1 MARSTRSANK
11 NSNKEIASFHRYKNR
26 RHLNLGIILYIAIF
40 IYMIVYVV
48 ASSKTTRIS
57 PYEVKEG
64 SLATNYTYRG
74 IALRDEQLVTA
85 DKSGYINYYV
95 KEGTRVACGDLVYT
109 VDETGQLAEYLEN
122 ASLDENTLS
131 DTELSE
137 LRSQITEYMNGFDE
151 ADFST
156 TYDFKYG
163 MKNSVLKLANS
174 AVMEGISAIN
184 GGNGIADLIDYCYS
198 PNTGIITYKVDGF
211 EELTPQAI
219 TMEHFDEKSYEAKQL
234 YSNELITSGDT
245 IFRLSTDE
253 NWCIIVPIEEAY
265 GQELVAEEYVKVR
278 FTRNGYESWAQTSV
292 IHGGDGNTYLQLDF
306 NNSMITFAA
315 DRFIDFELVLHEE
328 TGLKIPNS
336 SIVNKEFFIIPQ
348 DYLTVGGDNNKDGV
362 IRESYNEDGTIYS
375 EFVET
380 EIYSHDEVTGEYYL
394 DTTVLQLG
402 DKLYKPESQE
412 TYTVSKKASL
422 IGVYNMN
429 KGYADFRQINI
440 LYQNDEYAIVKS
452 NTQYGLNVYD
462 YIVLDAS
469 AVSDDQF
476 IYE

>member
-1 MARSTRSANK
+1 MAGSNR
-11 NSNKEIASFHRYKNR
+11 NSNKDIANFHKYKNR
-26 RHLNLGIILYIAIF
+26 KHLNLGIILYIAIF
-40 IYMIVYVV
+40 LYMIIYVV
-48 ASSKTTRIS
+48 ASTKTTRIS

-74 IALRDEQLVTA
+74 IALRDEQLITS

-109 VDETGQLAEYLEN
+109 VDETGRLAEYLEN
-122 ASLDENTLS
+122 VSLDENTLS

-137 LRSQITEYMNGFDE
+137 LRSQIAEYMNGFDE
-151 ADFST
+151 ANFST

-184 GGNGIADLIDYCYS
+184 GDNGIRDLIDYCYS

-211 EELTPQAI
+211 ESLVPEEI
-219 TMEHFDEKSYEAKQL
+219 TMEHFDEKAYEAKQL
-234 YSNELITSGDT
+234 FSNELITSGDT
-245 IFRLSTDE
+245 IFRLSTNE

-265 GQELVAEEYVKVR
+265 GQELVAEEYVKVV
-278 FTRNGYESWAQTSV
+278 FVRNGYESWAQTSV
-292 IHGGDGNTYLQLDF
+292 IHGADGNSYLKLDF
-306 NNSMITFAA
+306 NNSMITFVN

-336 SIVNKEFFIIPQ
+336 SIVNKEFFIIPEG
-348 DYLTVGGDNNKDGV
+348 YLTKGGDNSKEGV
-362 IRESYNEDGTIYS
+362 IRESYTEDGNVYS
-375 EFVET
+375 DFVET
-380 EIYSHDEVTGEYYL
+380 EVYSYDEENGEYYL

-402 DKLYKPESQE
+402 DKLYMPGSQE

>member
-1 MARSTRSANK
+1 MAPANR
-11 NSNKEIASFHRYKNR
+11 NSRKEIADFHRYKNR
-26 RHLNLGIILYIAIF
+26 RHLNIGIILYIAIF
-40 IYMIVYVV
+40 LYMIIYVV
-48 ASSKTTRIS
+48 ASTKTTRIS

-74 IALRDEQLVTA
+74 IAIRKEQLVTS
-85 DKSGYINYYV
+85 DKAGYINYYV

-109 VDETGQLAEYLEN
+109 VDETGRLAEYLEN
-122 ASLDENTLS
+122 ASLDENSLS
-131 DTELSE
+131 STELSE
-137 LRSQITEYMNGFDE
+137 LRSQIAEYMKGFDE
-151 ADFST
+151 TDFSG

-174 AVMEGISAIN
+174 AIMEGISAIN
-184 GGNGIADLIDYCYS
+184 GDNGIGNLIDYCYS
-198 PNTGIITYKVDGF
+198 PNTGIITYEVDGF
-211 EELTPQAI
+211 ESLSPENI
-219 TMEHFDEKSYEAKQL
+219 TMEHFDETSYKAEQL
-234 YSNELITSGDT
+234 FNNELITAGDT

-265 GQELVAEEYVKVR
+265 GQELVAEKYVKVR
-278 FTRNGYESWAQTSV
+278 FIRNGYESWAETSV

-306 NNSMITFAA
+306 NNSMITFAG

-336 SIVNKEFFIIPQ
+336 SIVNKEFFIVPEE
-348 DYLTVGGDNNKDGV
+348 YLTIGGDNNREGV

-380 EIYSHDEVTGEYYL
+380 DIYSHDETTGEYYL
-394 DTTVLQLG
+394 DTIVLQLG
-402 DKLYKPESQE
+402 DKLYKPDSQE

-469 AVSDDQF
+469 AVSDEQF

>member
-1 MARSTRSANK
+1 MASGNRKSRR
-11 NSNKEIASFHRYKNR
+11 EIADFHRYKNR
-26 RHLNLGIILYIAIF
+26 RHLNIGIILYIAIF
-40 IYMIVYVV
+40 LYMIIYVV
-48 ASSKTTRIS
+48 SSAKTTRIS

-74 IALRDEQLVTA
+74 IAIRKEQVITSDSA
-85 DKSGYINYYV
+85 GYINYYV

-109 VDETGQLAEYLEN
+109 VDETGRLAEYLEN

-151 ADFST
+151 RNFTT
-156 TYDFKYG
+156 TYAFKNG
-163 MKNSVLKLANS
+163 LQNSVLKLENN
-174 AVMEGISAIN
+174 AVMEGIKALTGAN
-184 GGNGIADLIDYCYS
+184 GAKDLIDYHYS
-198 PNTGIITYKVDGF
+198 PNTGIITYKVDGY
-211 EELTPQAI
+211 EALTPESI
-219 TMEHFDEKSYEAKQL
+219 TLEHFDEKSYKAEQL
-234 YSNELITSGDT
+234 LSNELITAGDN
-245 IFRLSTDE
+245 IFRLSTEE
-253 NWCIIVPIEEAY
+253 NWSILVPIEEAY
-265 GQELVAEEYVKVR
+265 GQELVEEEYVKVR
-278 FTRNGYESWAQTSV
+278 FIRNGYESWGKTSV
-292 IHGGDGNTYLQLDF
+292 IHGADGNTYLQLDF
-306 NNSMITFAA
+306 NNSMITFAN

-336 SIVNKEFFIIPQ
+336 SIVNKEFFIVPQ
-348 DYLTVGGDNNKDGV
+348 EYLTVGGEHNRDGV
-362 IRESYNEDGTIYS
+362 IREAYKEDGTIYT
-375 EFVET
+375 EFIET
-380 EIYSHDEVTGEYYL
+380 EIYSHDEAAGEYYL

-402 DKLYKPESQE
+402 DKLHKPAGQD

-440 LYQNDEYAIVKS
+440 LYQNEEYAIVKS
-452 NTQYGLNVYD
+452 NTRYGLNVYD

-469 AVSDDQF
+469 AVSDEQF

>member
-1 MARSTRSANK
+1 MAPANR
-11 NSNKEIASFHRYKNR
+11 NSRKEIADFHRYKNR
-26 RHLNLGIILYIAIF
+26 KHLNLGIILYIAIF
-40 IYMIVYVV
+40 LYMIIYVV
-48 ASSKTTRIS
+48 ASTKTTKIS

-74 IALRDEQLVTA
+74 IALREEQLITS
-85 DKSGYINYYV
+85 DKAGYINYYV
-95 KEGTRVACGDLVYT
+95 KEGSRVACGDLVYT
-109 VDETGQLAEYLEN
+109 VDETGRLAEYLEN

-131 DTELSE
+131 ADELSE
-137 LRSQITEYMNGFDE
+137 MRSQITEYMNGFDE
-151 ADFST
+151 TNFSS

-174 AVMEGISAIN
+174 TVMEGISAIN
-184 GGNGIADLIDYCYS
+184 GGNGIHDLIDYCYS
-198 PNTGIITYKVDGF
+198 PNTGIITYVVDGF
-211 EELTPQAI
+211 ENLTPEAV
-219 TMEHFDEKSYEAKQL
+219 TLEHFNESAYEVNQL
-234 YSNELITSGDT
+234 FGNELITIGDT

-253 NWCIIVPIEEAY
+253 NWCIIVPIEDAY

-278 FTRNGYESWAQTSV
+278 FIRNGYESWAKTSV
-292 IHGGDGNTYLQLDF
+292 FQGADGNTFLRLDL
-306 NNSMITFAA
+306 NNSMITFAD
-315 DRFIDFELVLHEE
+315 DRFIDFELILHEE

-336 SIVNKEFFIIPQ
+336 SIVNKEFFIVPEV
-348 DYLTVGGDNNKDGV
+348 YLTIGGENNKDGV
-362 IRESYNEDGTIYS
+362 IRESYKEDGTIFS

-380 EIYSHDEVTGEYYL
+380 DIYSHDESTGEYYL

-402 DKLYKPESQE
+402 DKLYKPDGQD

-469 AVSDDQF
+469 AVNDDQF
-476 IYE
+476 IYD

>member
-1 MARSTRSANK
+1 MASVDRKSRQ
-11 NSNKEIASFHRYKNR
+11 EIADFHRYKNR
-26 RHLNLGIILYIAIF
+26 RHLNIGIILYIAIF
-40 IYMIVYVV
+40 LYMIIYVM
-48 ASSKTTRIS
+48 ASTKTTRIS

-74 IALRDEQLVTA
+74 IAIRDEQLITS
-85 DKSGYINYYV
+85 DKAGYINYYV

-109 VDETGQLAEYLEN
+109 VDETGRLAEYLEN
-122 ASLDENTLS
+122 ISLDENTLS

-137 LRSQITEYMNGFDE
+137 LRSQIAEYMK
-151 ADFST
+151 DFEETNFAT
-156 TYDFKYG
+156 TYDFKSG
-163 MKNSVLKLANS
+163 MQHSVLKLENT
-174 AVMEGISAIN
+174 AVMEGIKAITGEN
-184 GGNGIADLIDYCYS
+184 GTRDLIDYHYS
-198 PNTGIITYKVDGF
+198 PNTGIITYKVDGY
-211 EELTPQAI
+211 EELTPASI
-219 TMEHFDEKSYEAKQL
+219 TMEYFDEAKYEENQL
-234 YSNELITSGDT
+234 FSNELITAGDT
-245 IFRLSTDE
+245 IFRLSTNE
-253 NWCIIVPIEEAY
+253 NWSIMVPIEEVY

-278 FTRNGYESWAQTSV
+278 FIRNGYESWAQTGMV
-292 IHGGDGNTYLQLDF
+292 HGADGNTYLQLDF
-306 NNSMITFAA
+306 NNSMITFAN

-336 SIVNKEFFIIPQ
+336 AIVNREFFIVPEE
-348 DYLTVGGDNNKDGV
+348 YLTKGGDNNKDGV

-380 EIYSHDEVTGEYYL
+380 EIYSHDESSGEYYL

-402 DKLYKPESQE
+402 DKLYKPASQE
-412 TYTVSKKASL
+412 TYTVSRKASL

-469 AVSDDQF
+469 AVSDEQF
-476 IYE
+476 IYD

>member
-1 MARSTRSANK
+1 MASVNRKSRQ
-11 NSNKEIASFHRYKNR
+11 EIADFHRYKNR
-26 RHLNLGIILYIAIF
+26 RHLNIGIILYIAIF
-40 IYMIVYVV
+40 LYMIIYVV
-48 ASSKTTRIS
+48 ASTKTTRIS

-74 IALRDEQLVTA
+74 IAIRKEELITSNKA
-85 DKSGYINYYV
+85 GYINYYV

-109 VDETGQLAEYLEN
+109 VDETGRLAEYLEN
-122 ASLDENTLS
+122 ISLDENTLS
-131 DTELSE
+131 DTELTE
-137 LRSQITEYMNGFDE
+137 LRSQITEYMKGFDE
-151 ADFST
+151 TDFTT
-156 TYDFKYG
+156 TYDFKSG
-163 MKNSVLKLANS
+163 MQNSVLKLENA
-174 AVMEGISAIN
+174 AVMEGIKAISGE
-184 GGNGIADLIDYCYS
+184 GGARDLIDYFYS
-198 PNTGIITYKVDGF
+198 PNTGIITYKVDGL
-211 EELTPQAI
+211 ETLTPEAI
-219 TMEHFDEKSYEAKQL
+219 TMEHFEEENYKETPL
-234 YSNELITSGDT
+234 FSNELITAGDT
-245 IFRLSTDE
+245 IFRLATDE
-253 NWCIIVPIEEAY
+253 NWSILVPIEEGY
-265 GQELVAEEYVKVR
+265 GQELVEEEYVKVR
-278 FTRNGYESWAQTSV
+278 FLRNGYESWGQTSV
-292 IHGGDGNTYLQLDF
+292 IHGADGNTYLQLDF
-306 NNSMITFAA
+306 NNSMITFAN

-336 SIVNKEFFIIPQ
+336 SIVNKEFFIVP
-348 DYLTVGGDNNKDGV
+348 DEYLTVGGENNRDGV
-362 IRESYNEDGTIYS
+362 IRESYKEDGTIYS

-380 EIYSHDEVTGEYYL
+380 EIYSHDETTGEYYL

-402 DKLYKPESQE
+402 DKLYKPAGQE

-469 AVSDDQF
+469 AVSDEQF

>member
-1 MARSTRSANK
+1 MANRKSRQ
-11 NSNKEIASFHRYKNR
+11 EIADFHRYKNR
-26 RHLNLGIILYIAIF
+26 RHLNIGIILYIAIF
-40 IYMIVYVV
+40 LYMIIYVV
-48 ASSKTTRIS
+48 ASTKTTRIS

-64 SLATNYTYRG
+64 SLAANYTYRG
-74 IALRDEQLVTA
+74 IAIRDEQLITS
-85 DKSGYINYYV
+85 DKAGYINYYV
-95 KEGTRVACGDLVYT
+95 KEGTRVACGDLVYI
-109 VDETGQLAEYLEN
+109 VDETGRLQEYLEN

-131 DTELSE
+131 DTELAN

-151 ADFST
+151 TNFGT
-156 TYDFKYG
+156 TYDFKSG
-163 MKNSVLKLANS
+163 MQNSVLKLENNV
-174 AVMEGISAIN
+174 VMEGIKAITGEN
-184 GGNGIADLIDYCYS
+184 GTKDLIDYYYS
-198 PNTGIITYKVDGF
+198 PNTGIITYKVDGY
-211 EELTPQAI
+211 EELTPEAI
-219 TMEHFDEKSYEAKQL
+219 TMEHFDEKAYKETQL
-234 YSNELITSGDT
+234 FSNELITAGDT

-253 NWCIIVPIEEAY
+253 NWSILVPIEEEY

-278 FTRNGYESWAQTSV
+278 FIRNGYESWGQTSV
-292 IHGGDGNTYLQLDF
+292 IHGADGNTYLQLDF
-306 NNSMITFAA
+306 TNSMITFVN

-336 SIVNKEFFIIPQ
+336 SIVNKEFFIVPQ
-348 DYLTVGGDNNKDGV
+348 EYLTVGGDNNKDGV
-362 IRESYNEDGTIYS
+362 IRESYKEDGTIYS

-380 EIYSHDEVTGEYYL
+380 EIYSYDESTGEYYL
-394 DTTVLQLG
+394 DTTILQLG
-402 DKLYKPESQE
+402 DKLYKPDGQE

-440 LYQNDEYAIVKS
+440 LYQNEEYAIVKS

-469 AVSDDQF
+469 AVSDEQF